1 MDVTSKRSNAA
12 IHIEFG
18 GETLSLL
25 AQKAVVWAREKT
37 LFVADVHLGKAA
49 SFRAAGIAVPSGHSK
64 DDVARLS
71 TLVDEYDIA
80 HLVVLGDLVHNR
92 ASYTPWLDEAMRAFV
107 ATHPQLK
114 RTLVVGNHDSAAGDC
129 PNDWGFE
136 CIDDDFSINPFVAAH
151 APINGANDGGAGMES
166 SFRLCGHLHPA
177 AWLRTPREAV
187 NLPCFW
193 QSKTQLVLPS
203 FGLLTGR
210 YTVEP
215 TAGDVTYVVTGQ
227 QIFRNPTSAV

>member
-1 MDVTSKRSNAA
+1 MNADRKNAA
-12 IHIEFG
+12 IDIEFG
-18 GETLSLL
+18 GETLTLL

-49 SFRAAGIAVPSGHSK
+49 SFRAAGVAVPSGHSK

-71 TLVDEYDIA
+71 ALVQAHDIA

-92 ASYTPWLDEAMRAFV
+92 ASYTPWLDEAMLAF
-107 ATHPQLK
+107 ATNHPALK
-114 RTLVVGNHDSAAGDC
+114 KTLVIGNHDSAAGIPPIQWD
-129 PNDWGFE
+129 FE
-136 CIDDDFSINPFVAAH
+136 CIEDDLLIDPFTAVH
-151 APINGANDGGAGMES
+151 APVNWALDCRVQEQKI
-166 SFRLCGHLHPA
+166 FRLAGHLHPA
-177 AWLRTPREAV
+177 TWLRSAREAV

-193 QSKTQLVLPS
+193 QSPTQLVLPS

-215 TAGDVTYVVTGQ
+215 AAEDVTYVVTGQ
-227 QIFRNPTSAV
+227 QIFRVPNTAR